1 TACWA
6 LAVAGIAAHAPV
18 TTLAESLRNV
28 AWLALLWQLVRRA
41 RAGNVALTA
50 LYLVAAGVNVGVVVL
65 ALLTTLPL
73 YADVAAAVQGVWLAA
88 RTLGALL
95 GLMLVHQYA
104 TK

>member
-1 TACWA
+1 AALAFGLLAVAVARGPAALAVRIGLAVALGLTACWA

-28 AWLALLWQLVRRA
+28 AWLALLWQFVRRA

-65 ALLTTLPL
+65 A
-73 YADVAAAVQGVWLAA
+73 
-88 RTLGALL
+88 
-95 GLMLVHQYA
+95 
-104 TK
+104 